1 MNFIDGTIPPVPSIV
16 IVIADLYLAHDA
28 ALAEPAG
35 RGALPGIESAARF
48 GERESL
54 AQGWRSWLAR
64 SVGRADLAAVAPAC
78 IAAAAAGAA
87 QHASGTR
94 WIATP
99 LHLRASGTRSH
110 LEHRGI
116 LRLPPEE
123 LAALV
128 AAFRD
133 SFASSGFGLTALCSG
148 EFLLETP
155 GVEAVPTTEPA
166 RWTGGDVGEVL
177 PRGRSAA
184 QLRRFLSEVE
194 MWLHGQ
200 ELNEARAR
208 RGEPA
213 VTTLWPW
220 GAEGQTLP
228 PEPRATP
235 GAAREPPPAFGSD
248 AWLRGLWQ
256 IGSGVCRPLPEKLED
271 IAASARGSGAVLLA
285 EMAQELRCDASATPA
300 DAMARLDARFV
311 SPALE
316 ALRRGE
322 VDGVTVIANDLRLHV
337 QRRSHLRLW
346 RRARAGLESFA

>member
-1 MNFIDGTIPPVPSIV
+1 MPAIV

-64 SVGRADLAAVAPAC
+64 SVGRADLAAVAPAR
-78 IAAAAAGAA
+78 IAAAGAGAA
-87 QHASGTR
+87 QRASDTS

-99 LHLRASGTRSH
+99 LHLRASRTRSH

-133 SFASSGFGLTALCSG
+133 SFVSSGFELIALPSG

-155 GVEAVPTTEPA
+155 GVEAVPTTEPG
-166 RWTGGDVGEVL
+166 RWAGGDVAEVL

-184 QLRRFLSEVE
+184 QLRRFLSETE
-194 MWLHGQ
+194 MWLHGLV
-200 ELNEARAR
+200 LNEARAR
-208 RGEPA
+208 RGELA

-220 GAEGQTLP
+220 GAEGQTMPTGGRAATRAP
-228 PEPRATP
+228 PA
-235 GAAREPPPAFGSD
+235 PPAFGSESF
-248 AWLRGLWQ
+248 LRGLWQ
-256 IGSGVCRPLPEKLED
+256 IVSGVCGPLPEKLD
-271 IAASARGSGAVLLA
+271 DAAAGARGSGAVLVA
-285 EMAQELRCDASATPA
+285 EMAQELQRDARATPA
-300 DAMARLDARFV
+300 DALARLDARFV

-316 ALRRGE
+316 ALRRGQ

-346 RRARAGLESFA
+346 RRARAGLGSFA